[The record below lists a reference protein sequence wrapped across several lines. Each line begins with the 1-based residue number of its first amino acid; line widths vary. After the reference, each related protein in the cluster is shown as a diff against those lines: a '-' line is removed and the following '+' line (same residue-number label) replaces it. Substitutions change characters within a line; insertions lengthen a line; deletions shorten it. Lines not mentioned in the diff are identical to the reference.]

1 MFSSEEIRTR
11 FLKFFEKRGH
21 KIIPSA
27 SLVPEND
34 PSVLFTTAGMH
45 PLVPYLLGQ
54 THPMGKRLANSQ
66 KSLRT
71 VDIDEVGDNT
81 HATFFEMLG
90 NWSLGD
96 YFKEDAIKWSYEFL
110 TSKEEGLSLNPARL
124 YVTVFEGDEKAP
136 RDYESFRIWKSLG
149 MPEDRIYFMNAK
161 SNWWSAGDSGPSG
174 PDTEM
179 FYDVTEEGLN
189 IKNKEDFKKADEK
202 QQVVEIWN
210 DVFMEYEM
218 KDGKVIGKLKNR
230 NVDTGSGLERVT
242 MVMQKKSN
250 IFETDLFDYLVKKVE
265 ELSDVKSA
273 KLNDKEVLRAKR
285 IIADHV
291 RASVF
296 IIADGVIPSNT
307 DRGYVLRRLLRR
319 AIRYSD
325 LLKVKDGGLVE
336 IAKEVVK
343 KYQDIYKNVLDSSDL
358 IIGEIEKEENKFRKT
373 LNNGIRELELL
384 IKSKKKKMQKD
395 TAVKEPD
402 GSRSADYIN
411 AISGKEAFDLYQ
423 NYGLPFELIEDEL
436 ARYMLFP
443 HKKEFQEIKSKYE
456 EEMEK
461 HQELSRA
468 GSEQK
473 FKGGLADTSEVSIK
487 YHTATHLLHAAL
499 REVLGDHVLQKG
511 SNITAERLRFDF
523 SHDGKMSDEEK
534 NRVENIVNKKI
545 KESLPISFKEMNI
558 GEAKTAGALG
568 VFGEKYGE
576 VVKVYKIG
584 DEEHGIFS
592 MELCGGPHIENT
604 GKLGHFKIVKEEA
617 VSGGVRRIKAILE

>member
-1 MFSSEEIRTR
+1 MLSSEEIRRR

-34 PSVLFTTAGMH
+34 PSVLFTMAGMH
-45 PLVPYLLGQ
+45 PLAPYLLGQ

-71 VDIDEVGDNT
+71 VDINEVGDNT

-110 TSKEEGLSLNPARL
+110 TSKEEGLGLDPSRL
-124 YVTVFEGDEKAP
+124 YVTVFEGDERAP
-136 RDYESFRIWKSLG
+136 IDKESSAIWRKLG
-149 MPEDRIYFMNAK
+149 IPENKIYFLNA
-161 SNWWSAGDSGPSG
+161 NWWSAGDSGPSG
-174 PDTEM
+174 PNTEM
-179 FYDVTEEGLN
+179 VYDITEKGLGD
-189 IKNKEDFKKADEK
+189 ITKEQFLEADEK

-218 KDGKVIGKLKNR
+218 KDGKVVGKLKNK
-230 NVDTGSGLERVT
+230 NVDTGSGLERVA
-242 MVMQKKSN
+242 MVVQKKSN
-250 IFETDLFDYLVKKVE
+250 IFETDLLEYLMKKVD
-265 ELSDVKSA
+265 ELSDIVST
-273 KLNDKEVLRAKR
+273 KLSDKEVLKAKR
-285 IIADHV
+285 IIVDHI

-296 IIADGVIPSNT
+296 IISDGVTPSNT

-325 LLKVKDGGLVE
+325 ILKIRKGGLDDLANLVMR
-336 IAKEVVK
+336 
-343 KYQDIYKNVLDSSDL
+343 KYANIYKNTGSSQAL
-358 IIGEIEKEENKFRKT
+358 IIKEIEKEERKFRETLARGLKIFENCVNPEVVFTGKYSNEEKT
-373 LNNGIRELELL
+373 KTIESLPKILKGQSAFELV
-384 IKSKKKKMQKD
+384 
-395 TAVKEPD
+395 TT
-402 GSRSADYIN
+402 
-411 AISGKEAFDLYQ
+411 
-423 NYGLPFELIEDEL
+423 YGFPRELIEEL
-436 ARYMLFP
+436 A
-443 HKKEFQEIKSKYE
+443 KERNIEVDWVEFG
-456 EEMEK
+456 EEMRK
-461 HQELSRA
+461 HQELSRT
-468 GSEQK
+468 GSGQK

-511 SNITAERLRFDF
+511 SNITPERLRFDF
-523 SHDGKMSDEEK
+523 SHDAKMSDDEK
-534 NRVENIVNKKI
+534 RKVEDIVNEVI
-545 KESLPISFKEMNI
+545 KESLPVSFEEMKI
-558 GEAKTAGALG
+558 GEAKETGVLG

-576 VVKVYKIG
+576 AVKVYKIG
-584 DEEHGIFS
+584 DEERGIFS

-617 VSGGVRRIKAILE
+617 VSAGVRRIKAVLK

>member
-1 MFSSEEIRTR
+1 MLSSEEIRTR
-11 FLKFFEKRGH
+11 FLKFFEKKGH

-45 PLVPYLLGQ
+45 PLVPYILGQ
-54 THPMGKRLANSQ
+54 THPLGKMLANSQ

-110 TSKEEGLSLNPARL
+110 TSKEEGLGLNPSRL
-124 YVTVFEGDEKAP
+124 YVTVFEGDEKAS
-136 RDYESFRIWKSLG
+136 RDDESFKIWKSLG
-149 MPEDRIYFMNAK
+149 MPEDKIYFMSAK

-179 FYDVTEEGLN
+179 FYDITDKGLN
-189 IKNKEDFKKADEK
+189 IKTKEEFFKADEK

-218 KDGKVIGKLKNR
+218 KDGKVIGKLKNK
-230 NVDTGSGLERVT
+230 NVDTGSGLERVA
-242 MVMQKKSN
+242 MVVQKKNN
-250 IFETDLFDYLVKKVE
+250 IFETDLLAPLIEKVE
-265 ELSDVKSA
+265 DLSNVDSA
-273 KLNDKEVLRAKR
+273 KLSDKEALRAKR
-285 IIADHV
+285 IVADHI

-296 IIADGVIPSNT
+296 IIADGVMPSNT

-319 AIRYSD
+319 AVRYSD
-325 LLKVKDGGLVE
+325 ILKIKEGGIND
-336 IAKEVVK
+336 IANAVIQ
-343 KYQDIYKNVLDSSDL
+343 KYEKIYRNVADNSSV
-358 IIGEIEKEENKFRKT
+358 IIKEIEKEEKKFRESLARGLKVFE
-373 LNNGIRELELL
+373 NY
-384 IKSKKKKMQKD
+384 
-395 TAVKEPD
+395 V
-402 GSRSADYIN
+402 SADFQL
-411 AISGKEAFDLYQ
+411 SGQSAFELVTT
-423 NYGLPFELIEDEL
+423 YGFPRELIEEIAKERKIEVDWFAFE
-436 ARYMLFP
+436 AEM
-443 HKKEFQEIKSKYE
+443 KKHYD
-456 EEMEK
+456 
-461 HQELSRA
+461 LSRA

-473 FKGGLADTSEVSIK
+473 FKGGLADMGEESIK

-499 REVLGDHVLQKG
+499 RDVLGDHVLQKG

-523 SHDGKMSDEEK
+523 SHDGKMSEEEK
-534 NRVENIVNKKI
+534 KKVEDIVNQKI

-584 DEEHGIFS
+584 DEDRGIFS
-592 MELCGGPHIENT
+592 MELCGGPHTENT
-604 GKLGHFKIVKEEA
+604 GKLGHFKIIKEEA
-617 VSGGVRRIKAILE
+617 VSAGVRRIKAVLE

>member
-1 MFSSEEIRTR
+1 MHSSEEIRTR
-11 FLKFFEKRGH
+11 FLKFFEKKGH
-21 KIIPSA
+21 NIIPSA

-81 HATFFEMLG
+81 HVTFFEMLG

-110 TSKEEGLSLNPARL
+110 TSKEEGLGLDPSRL

-136 RDYESFRIWKSLG
+136 RDDESFKIWKNLG
-149 MPEDRIYFMNAK
+149 MSEKKIYFMSAK
-161 SNWWSAGDSGPSG
+161 SNWWSAGNSGPSG

-179 FYDVTEEGLN
+179 FYDITEEGLN
-189 IKNKEDFKKADEK
+189 IKNKEDFEKADEK

-242 MVMQKKSN
+242 MVVQKKSN
-250 IFETDLFDYLVKKVE
+250 IFETDLLDYLMKKVD
-265 ELSDVKSA
+265 ELSDIKSI
-273 KLNDKEVLRAKR
+273 KLTDKEVLKSKR
-285 IIADHV
+285 IIADHI

-296 IIADGVIPSNT
+296 IITDGITPSNT

-325 LLKVKDGGLVE
+325 LLKVKDGGLLE
-336 IAKEVVK
+336 IAKEVIK
-343 KYQDIYKNVLDSSDL
+343 KYQDVYKNVLESSNS
-358 IIGEIEKEENKFRKT
+358 IIGEIEKEENKFRET
-373 LNNGIRELELL
+373 LARGMKIFENCVRYGIFPVGKIDKNRL
-384 IKSKKKKMQKD
+384 QKQL
-395 TAVKEPD
+395 P
-402 GSRSADYIN
+402 GRSAF
-411 AISGKEAFDLYQ
+411 ELVTT
-423 NYGLPFELIEDEL
+423 YGFPRELIEEL
-436 ARYMLFP
+436 A
-443 HKKEFQEIKSKYE
+443 KERNIEVDWFSFEV
-456 EEMEK
+456 EMEK
-461 HQELSRA
+461 HQKLSRA

-473 FKGGLADTSEVSIK
+473 FKGGLADTNEASTK

-511 SNITAERLRFDF
+511 SNITSERLRFDF
-523 SHDGKMSDEEK
+523 SHDAKMSEEEK
-534 NRVENIVNKKI
+534 KQVENIINQKI
-545 KESLPISFKEMNI
+545 NEFLPISFEEMNI
-558 GEAKTAGALG
+558 GEAKTSGALG

-576 VVKVYKIG
+576 IVRVYKIG

-604 GKLGHFKIVKEEA
+604 SKLGRFKILKEEA
-617 VSGGVRRIKAILE
+617 VSAGVRRIKAVLE

>member
-1 MFSSEEIRTR
+1 MFSSEEIRAR
-11 FLKFFEKRGH
+11 FLNFFEKRGH

-110 TSKEEGLSLNPARL
+110 TSKEEGLGLDPSRL
-124 YVTVFEGDEKAP
+124 YVTVFEGDERAP
-136 RDYESFRIWKSLG
+136 KDDESFKIWRRLG
-149 MPEDRIYFMNAK
+149 LPEERIYFMSAK

-174 PDTEM
+174 SDTEM
-179 FYDVTEEGLN
+179 FYDVADKGLN
-189 IKNKEDFKKADEK
+189 IKTKEDFMKADEK

-218 KDGKVIGKLKNR
+218 KDGKVIGKLKNK
-230 NVDTGSGLERVT
+230 NVDTGSGLERVA
-242 MVMQKKSN
+242 MVVQKKTD
-250 IFETDLFDYLVKKVE
+250 IFETDLFDYLMRKID
-265 ELSDVKSA
+265 ELSGTDA
-273 KLNDKEVLRAKR
+273 TKLSGEEVLRAKR
-285 IIADHV
+285 IAADHI

-296 IIADGVIPSNT
+296 VIADGVTPSNT
-307 DRGYVLRRLLRR
+307 DRGYILRRLLRR

-325 LLKVKDGGLVE
+325 ILKIKEGGLGA
-336 IAKEVVK
+336 IAASVIE
-343 KYQDIYKNVLDSSDL
+343 KYGSIYKNLSENKEM
-358 IIGEIEKEENKFRKT
+358 IFKEIGDEERKFRKT
-373 LNNGIRELELL
+373 LQIGLRKLELL
-384 IKSKKKKMQKD
+384 MKDKEKEMKKTD
-395 TAVKEPD
+395 LAVRTRPD
-402 GSRSADYIN
+402 VGAKSADFIN
-411 AISGKEAFDLYQ
+411 AISGKKAFDLYQ
-423 NYGLPFELIEDEL
+423 NYGFPFELIQEEL
-436 ARYMLFP
+436 AKHLLFA
-443 HKKEFQEIKSKYE
+443 HEKEFKDEYDKEFK
-456 EEMEK
+456 K

-468 GSEQK
+468 GSTQK
-473 FKGGLADTSEVSIK
+473 FKGGLADMSEVSIK

-499 REVLGDHVLQKG
+499 REILGDHVLQRG
-511 SNITAERLRFDF
+511 SNITPERVRFDF
-523 SHDGKMSDEEK
+523 SHDAKMSDEEK
-534 NRVENIVNKKI
+534 KKIEDIVNQKI
-545 KESLPISFKEMNI
+545 KESLPISFEEMNI
-558 GEAKTAGALG
+558 GEAKTSGALG

-576 VVKVYKIG
+576 KVKVYKIG
-584 DEEHGIFS
+584 DEKRGIFS

-604 GKLGHFKIVKEEA
+604 SKLGHLKIVKEEA
-617 VSGGVRRIKAILE
+617 VSAGVRRIKAVLE

>member
-1 MFSSEEIRTR
+1 MLSSEEIRTR

-110 TSKEEGLSLNPARL
+110 TSKEEGLGLDPSRL
-124 YVTVFEGDEKAP
+124 YITAFEGDDKAP
-136 RDYESFRIWKSLG
+136 RDDESFRIWKKLG
-149 MPEDRIYFMNAK
+149 IPENKIYFMSAK

-174 PDTEM
+174 SDTEM
-179 FYDVTEEGLN
+179 FYDITDKGLN
-189 IKNKEDFKKADEK
+189 IMTKEDFMKADEK

-218 KDGKVIGKLKNR
+218 KDGKVIGKLKNK
-230 NVDTGSGLERVT
+230 NVDTGSGLERVA
-242 MVMQKKSN
+242 MVVQKKNN
-250 IFETDLFDYLVKKVE
+250 IFETDLFGYLMKKID
-265 ELSDVKSA
+265 ELSDFSLT
-273 KLNDKEVLRAKR
+273 KLSDEEILKAKR
-285 IIADHV
+285 IIADHI

-296 IIADGVIPSNT
+296 MISDGVLPSNT
-307 DRGYVLRRLLRR
+307 DRGYVLRRILRR

-325 LLKVKDGGLVE
+325 LLKMKNGGLGD
-336 IAKEVVK
+336 IADAVIQ
-343 KYQDIYKNVLDSSDL
+343 KYEKIYRNVADNSSA
-358 IIGEIEKEENKFRKT
+358 IIKDIEKEETKFRETLARGLKIFENRVSANVDFTGKWPAEEKRKT
-373 LNNGIRELELL
+373 IDSLPKRLPGLFAFELV
-384 IKSKKKKMQKD
+384 
-395 TAVKEPD
+395 TT
-402 GSRSADYIN
+402 
-411 AISGKEAFDLYQ
+411 
-423 NYGLPFELIEDEL
+423 YGFPRELIEEE
-436 ARYMLFP
+436 A
-443 HKKEFQEIKSKYE
+443 KEKGLEVDWIEFG
-456 EEMEK
+456 EEMKK
-461 HQELSRA
+461 HQELSRV

-473 FKGGLADTSEVSIK
+473 FKGGLADIGEASIK

-499 REVLGDHVLQKG
+499 RDVLGDHVLQNG

-523 SHDGKMSDEEK
+523 SHDSKMSEEEK
-534 NRVENIVNKKI
+534 KEVEDIVNKAI
-545 KESLPISFKEMNI
+545 KESLPVTFEEMKI
-558 GEAKTAGALG
+558 GEAKTTGALG

-584 DEEHGIFS
+584 DEERGIFS
-592 MELCGGPHIENT
+592 MELCGGPHTENT
-604 GKLGHFKIVKEEA
+604 GKLGQFKIVKEEA
-617 VSGGVRRIKAILE
+617 VSSGVRRIKAILE

>member
-1 MFSSEEIRTR
+1 MFSSEEIRIR

-54 THPMGKRLANSQ
+54 THPMGKRLVNSQ

-81 HATFFEMLG
+81 HVTFFEMLG

-110 TSKEEGLSLNPARL
+110 TSKEEGLGLDPSRL

-136 RDYESFRIWKSLG
+136 RDDESFKIWKSLG
-149 MPEDRIYFMNAK
+149 MPEDRIYFMSAK
-161 SNWWSAGDSGPSG
+161 SNWWSAGNSGPSG

-179 FYDVTEEGLN
+179 FYDVTEKGLD

-218 KDGKVIGKLKNR
+218 KDGKVVGKLKNR

-242 MVMQKKSN
+242 MVVQKKSN
-250 IFETDLFDYLVKKVE
+250 IFETDLLDYLIRKVE
-265 ELSDVKSA
+265 ELGDIESVK
-273 KLNDKEVLRAKR
+273 LEDKEILRAKR
-285 IIADHV
+285 IIADHI

-296 IIADGVIPSNT
+296 IITDGVLPSNT

-325 LLKVKDGGLVE
+325 LLKMEEGGLVE
-336 IAKEVVK
+336 IVKEVVK
-343 KYQDIYKNVLDSSDL
+343 KYKTVYGNVLDEKNL
-358 IIGEIEKEENKFRKT
+358 IIGEIEKEEKKFRET
-373 LNNGIRELELL
+373 LARGMKIFDNYVIG
-384 IKSKKKKMQKD
+384 KKLTGD
-395 TAVKEPD
+395 SV
-402 GSRSADYIN
+402 
-411 AISGKEAFDLYQ
+411 
-423 NYGLPFELIEDEL
+423 FELVTTYGFPGELTEEL
-436 ARYMLFP
+436 A
-443 HKKEFQEIKSKYE
+443 KERGIEVDWSGFEA
-456 EEMEK
+456 EMEK

-473 FKGGLADTSEVSIK
+473 FKGGLADTSEISIK
-487 YHTATHLLHAAL
+487 YHTATHLLCAAL

-511 SNITAERLRFDF
+511 SNITTERLRFDF
-523 SHDGKMSDEEK
+523 SHDAKMTDEEK
-534 NRVENIVNKKI
+534 KEVEGIVNKAI
-545 KESLPISFKEMNI
+545 ESSFPVNFQEMKI
-558 GEAKTAGALG
+558 GEAKDAGALG
-568 VFGEKYGE
+568 VFGDKYGE
-576 VVKVYKIG
+576 IVKVYKIG
-584 DEEHGIFS
+584 DDKKGIFS
-592 MELCGGPHIENT
+592 MELCGGPHIQNT
-604 GKLGHFKIVKEEA
+604 DELGHFKIVKEEA
-617 VSGGVRRIKAILE
+617 VSAGVRRIKAVLE

>member
-1 MFSSEEIRTR
+1 MLSSEEIRTR

-45 PLVPYLLGQ
+45 PLVPYILGQ
-54 THPMGKRLANSQ
+54 THPLGKRLANSQ

-110 TSKEEGLSLNPARL
+110 TSKEEGLGLNPSRL
-124 YVTVFEGDEKAP
+124 YVTVFEGDEKAS
-136 RDYESFRIWKSLG
+136 RDDESFKIWKSLG
-149 MPEDRIYFMNAK
+149 MPEEKIYFMGAK

-179 FYDVTEEGLN
+179 FYDVTDKGLN
-189 IKNKEDFKKADEK
+189 IKTKEEFVKADEK

-218 KDGKVIGKLKNR
+218 KDGKVIGKLKNK
-230 NVDTGSGLERVT
+230 NVDTGSGLERVS
-242 MVMQKKSN
+242 MVVQKKSN
-250 IFETDLFDYLVKKVE
+250 IFETDLFAYLMEKIDGLIDTNLIK
-265 ELSDVKSA
+265 LS
-273 KLNDKEVLRAKR
+273 DKEVLRAKR
-285 IIADHV
+285 IVADHI

-296 IIADGVIPSNT
+296 MISDGVIPSNT

-319 AIRYSD
+319 AIWYSDSLKMKYGGFENIADAIIQKYKTIYENISNSKESIVGEIKKEEKKFRETIARGLKWFDSKAGVVGRYST
-325 LLKVKDGGLVE
+325 LTEKE
-336 IAKEVVK
+336 QERAKENLPK
-343 KYQDIYKNVLDSSDL
+343 FMSS
-358 IIGEIEKEENKFRKT
+358 
-373 LNNGIRELELL
+373 
-384 IKSKKKKMQKD
+384 QY
-395 TAVKEPD
+395 A
-402 GSRSADYIN
+402 
-411 AISGKEAFDLYQ
+411 
-423 NYGLPFELIEDEL
+423 FELITTHGL
-436 ARYMLFP
+436 PR
-443 HKKEFQEIKSKYE
+443 EIVE
-456 EEMEK
+456 EETNKRAVSVNWGEVEELIEK
-461 HQELSRA
+461 HKDISRA
-468 GSEQK
+468 SSEQK

-499 REVLGDHVLQKG
+499 RDVLGDHVLQKG
-511 SNITAERLRFDF
+511 SNITVERLRFDF
-523 SHDGKMSDEEK
+523 SHDGKMSEEEK
-534 NRVENIVNKKI
+534 QKVENIVNQKI

-584 DEEHGIFS
+584 DEERGIFS
-592 MELCGGPHIENT
+592 MELCGGPHTENT
-604 GKLGHFKIVKEEA
+604 GELGHFKILKEEA
-617 VSGGVRRIKAILE
+617 VSAGVRRIKAVLE

>member
-1 MFSSEEIRTR
+1 MLSSEEIRSR

-110 TSKEEGLSLNPARL
+110 TSKEEGLGLDPSRL

-136 RDYESFRIWKSLG
+136 RDDESFKIWKNLG
-149 MPEDRIYFMNAK
+149 IPEEKIYFMGAK
-161 SNWWSAGDSGPSG
+161 SNWWSAGNSGPSG

-179 FYDVTEEGLN
+179 FYDITEGGLN

-210 DVFMEYEM
+210 DVFMEYDM
-218 KDGKVIGKLKNR
+218 KDGKVIGKLKNK
-230 NVDTGSGLERVT
+230 NVDTGSGLERVV
-242 MVMQKKSN
+242 MVVQKKNN
-250 IFETDLFDYLVKKVE
+250 IFETDLLDYLMKKVD
-265 ELSDVKSA
+265 ELSDNVSVKLSNE
-273 KLNDKEVLRAKR
+273 KLLKAKR
-285 IIADHV
+285 IVADHI

-325 LLKVKDGGLVE
+325 LLKIREGGLLE
-336 IAKEVVK
+336 IAKKVIE
-343 KYQDIYKNVLDSSDL
+343 KYQVIYKNLSDSKNSV
-358 IIGEIEKEENKFRKT
+358 IEEIEKEEKKFRET
-373 LNNGIRELELL
+373 LARGMKIFENDLVKYGVFPIEKRNDGLL
-384 IKSKKKKMQKD
+384 KKQL
-395 TAVKEPD
+395 P
-402 GSRSADYIN
+402 GHI
-411 AISGKEAFDLYQ
+411 AFKLFATE
-423 NYGLPFELIEDEL
+423 GFPRELIEEV
-436 ARYMLFP
+436 A
-443 HKKEFQEIKSKYE
+443 KEKGIEVDWFNFEV
-456 EEMEK
+456 EMEK

-473 FKGGLADTSEVSIK
+473 FKGGLADTSEMSIK

-499 REVLGDHVLQKG
+499 REVLGDHVSQKG
-511 SNITAERLRFDF
+511 SNITPERLRFDF
-523 SHDGKMSDEEK
+523 SNDTKLTDDEK
-534 NRVENIVNKKI
+534 KKVEDLVNNIIKKALPVN
-545 KESLPISFKEMNI
+545 FQEMNI
-558 GEAKTAGALG
+558 GEAKIAGALG

-576 VVKVYKIG
+576 IVKVYKIG
-584 DEEHGIFS
+584 DDNSGIFS
-592 MELCGGPHIENT
+592 IELCGGPHISNT
-604 GKLGHFKIVKEEA
+604 SELGYFKIIKEEA
-617 VSGGVRRIKAILE
+617 VSAGIRRIKAVLEN

>member
-1 MFSSEEIRTR
+1 MLSSEEIRTK

-27 SLVPEND
+27 SLAPEND

-45 PLVPYLLGQ
+45 PLAPYILGQ
-54 THPMGKRLANSQ
+54 SHPMGERLVNSQ
-66 KSLRT
+66 KCLRT
-71 VDIDEVGDNT
+71 VDIDEIGDNT

-110 TSKEEGLSLNPARL
+110 TSEEGFGLDSARL
-124 YVTVFEGDEKAP
+124 YVTVFEGDDKAP
-136 RDYESFRIWKSLG
+136 RDDESFKIWKSLG
-149 MPEDRIYFMNAK
+149 MPEDKIYFMSAK
-161 SNWWSAGDSGPSG
+161 SNWWSAGNSGPSG

-179 FYDVTEEGLN
+179 FYDITEKGLN

-250 IFETDLFDYLVKKVE
+250 IFETDLFDYLIQKVT
-265 ELSDVKSA
+265 ELSDIKSV
-273 KLNDKEVLRAKR
+273 KLNDEEVLRAKR

-296 IIADGVIPSNT
+296 IVADGVLPSNT

-325 LLKVKDGGLVE
+325 LLKMKRGGLVE
-336 IAKEVVK
+336 IVKEVIN
-343 KYQDIYKNVLDSSDL
+343 KYKTIYGNVLDEKNL
-358 IIGEIEKEENKFRKT
+358 IIGEIEKEENKFRETLMRGMKIFESRVISGAIKHGLKT
-373 LNNGIRELELL
+373 FQNFDSARIVPPKQLSGLDVFELVTTYGFPREL
-384 IKSKKKKMQKD
+384 IC
-395 TAVKEPD
+395 
-402 GSRSADYIN
+402 
-411 AISGKEAFDLYQ
+411 
-423 NYGLPFELIEDEL
+423 EL
-436 ARYMLFP
+436 A
-443 HKKEFQEIKSKYE
+443 KERSVEVAWVEFE
-456 EEMEK
+456 EEMKK

-468 GSEQK
+468 GSEQR
-473 FKGGLADTSEVSIK
+473 FKGGLADASEASIK
-487 YHTATHLLHAAL
+487 YHTATHLLHMAL
-499 REVLGDHVLQKG
+499 REVLGDDVLQKG
-511 SNITAERLRFDF
+511 SNITPERLRFDF
-523 SHDGKMSDEEK
+523 SHDAKMTDEEK
-534 NRVENIVNKKI
+534 NKVENIVNQKI
-545 KESLPISFKEMNI
+545 KESLPVNCEEMKI
-558 GEAKTAGALG
+558 GEAKEAGALG

-584 DEEHGIFS
+584 NEDMGIIS
-592 MELCGGPHIENT
+592 MEICGGPHIDNT
-604 GKLGHFKIVKEEA
+604 GKLGHLKILKEEA
-617 VSGGVRRIKAILE
+617 VSAGVRRIKAVLE

>member
-1 MFSSEEIRTR
+1 MLSSEEIRAR

-110 TSKEEGLSLNPARL
+110 TSKEEGLGLDPSRL

-136 RDYESFRIWKSLG
+136 RDDESFKIWKSLG
-149 MPEDRIYFMNAK
+149 MPEDKIYFMSAK
-161 SNWWSAGDSGPSG
+161 SNWWSAGNSGPSG
-174 PDTEM
+174 TDTEM
-179 FYDVTEEGLN
+179 FYDVTENGLD
-189 IKNKEDFKKADEK
+189 IKNREDFMKADEK

-218 KDGKVIGKLKNR
+218 KDGKVIGKLKNK
-230 NVDTGSGLERVT
+230 NVDTGSGLERVA
-242 MVMQKKSN
+242 MVVQKKNN
-250 IFETDLFDYLVKKVE
+250 IFETDLFGYLMGKID
-265 ELSDVKSA
+265 ELSDVRAA
-273 KLNDKEVLRAKR
+273 KLSDEEVLRAKR
-285 IIADHV
+285 IVADHI

-296 IIADGVIPSNT
+296 MISDGVIPSNT

-319 AIRYSD
+319 AIWYSDSLKMKYGGFENIADAIIQKYKTIYENISNSKESIVGEIKKEEKKFRETIARGLKWFDSKAGVVGRYST
-325 LLKVKDGGLVE
+325 LTEKE
-336 IAKEVVK
+336 QERAKENLPK
-343 KYQDIYKNVLDSSDL
+343 FMSS
-358 IIGEIEKEENKFRKT
+358 
-373 LNNGIRELELL
+373 
-384 IKSKKKKMQKD
+384 QY
-395 TAVKEPD
+395 A
-402 GSRSADYIN
+402 
-411 AISGKEAFDLYQ
+411 
-423 NYGLPFELIEDEL
+423 FELITTHGL
-436 ARYMLFP
+436 PR
-443 HKKEFQEIKSKYE
+443 EIVE
-456 EEMEK
+456 EETNKRVVSVNWGEVEELIEK
-461 HQELSRA
+461 HKDISRA
-468 GSEQK
+468 SSEQK

-499 REVLGDHVLQKG
+499 RDVLGDHVLQKG
-511 SNITAERLRFDF
+511 SNITVERLRFDF
-523 SHDGKMSDEEK
+523 SHDGKMSEEEK
-534 NRVENIVNKKI
+534 QKVENIVNQKI

-558 GEAKTAGALG
+558 GEAKTSGALG

-584 DEEHGIFS
+584 DEKRGIFS
-592 MELCGGPHIENT
+592 MELCGGPHTENT
-604 GKLGHFKIVKEEA
+604 GKLGHFKILKEEA
-617 VSGGVRRIKAILE
+617 VSAGVRRIKAVLE

>member
-1 MFSSEEIRTR
+1 MLSSEEIRTR
-11 FLKFFEKRGH
+11 FLKFFEKKGH

-45 PLVPYLLGQ
+45 PLVPYILGQ
-54 THPMGKRLANSQ
+54 THPLGKRLANSQ

-110 TSKEEGLSLNPARL
+110 TSKEEGLGLNPSRL
-124 YVTVFEGDEKAP
+124 YVTVFEGDEKAS
-136 RDYESFRIWKSLG
+136 RDDESFKIWKSLG
-149 MPEDRIYFMNAK
+149 MPEDKIYFMSAK

-179 FYDVTEEGLN
+179 FYDITDKGLN
-189 IKNKEDFKKADEK
+189 IKTKEEFFKADEK

-218 KDGKVIGKLKNR
+218 KDGKVIGKLKNK
-230 NVDTGSGLERVT
+230 NVDTGSGLERVA
-242 MVMQKKSN
+242 MVVQKKNN
-250 IFETDLFDYLVKKVE
+250 IFETDLLAPLIEKVE
-265 ELSDVKSA
+265 DLSNVDSA
-273 KLNDKEVLRAKR
+273 KLSDKEALRAKR
-285 IIADHV
+285 IVADHI

-296 IIADGVIPSNT
+296 IIADGVMPSNT

-319 AIRYSD
+319 AVRYSD
-325 LLKVKDGGLVE
+325 ILKIKEGGIND
-336 IAKEVVK
+336 IANAVIQ
-343 KYQDIYKNVLDSSDL
+343 KYEKIYRNVADNSSV
-358 IIGEIEKEENKFRKT
+358 IIKEIEKEEKKFRESLARGLKIFE
-373 LNNGIRELELL
+373 NY
-384 IKSKKKKMQKD
+384 
-395 TAVKEPD
+395 V
-402 GSRSADYIN
+402 SADFQL
-411 AISGKEAFDLYQ
+411 SGQSAFELVTT
-423 NYGLPFELIEDEL
+423 YGFPRELIEEIAKERKIEVDWFAFE
-436 ARYMLFP
+436 AEM
-443 HKKEFQEIKSKYE
+443 KKHYD
-456 EEMEK
+456 
-461 HQELSRA
+461 LSRA

-473 FKGGLADTSEVSIK
+473 FKGGLADMGEESIK

-499 REVLGDHVLQKG
+499 RDVLGDHVLQKG

-523 SHDGKMSDEEK
+523 SHDGKMSEEEK
-534 NRVENIVNKKI
+534 KKVEDIVNQKI

-584 DEEHGIFS
+584 DEERGIFS
-592 MELCGGPHIENT
+592 MELCGGPHTENT
-604 GKLGHFKIVKEEA
+604 GKLGHFKIIKEEA
-617 VSGGVRRIKAILE
+617 VSAGVRRIKAVLE

>member
-1 MFSSEEIRTR
+1 MLSSEEIRAR

-21 KIIPSA
+21 KIIPSV

-110 TSKEEGLSLNPARL
+110 ISKEEGLGLDPSRL
-124 YVTVFEGDEKAP
+124 YITVFEGDERAP
-136 RDYESFRIWKSLG
+136 RDGESFKIWKSLE
-149 MPEDRIYFMNAK
+149 MPEEKIYFMGAK

-179 FYDVTEEGLN
+179 FYDITEKGLD
-189 IKNKEDFKKADEK
+189 IKNKEDFIKADEK

-218 KDGKVIGKLKNR
+218 KDGKVVGNLKHK

-242 MVMQKKSN
+242 MVVQKKTN
-250 IFETDLFDYLVKKVE
+250 IFETDLFDYLMEKID
-265 ELSDVKSA
+265 ELSDVSA
-273 KLNDKEVLRAKR
+273 TKLSDEEVLRAKR
-285 IIADHV
+285 IVADHI

-296 IIADGVIPSNT
+296 IIIDGVLPSNT

-325 LLKVKDGGLVE
+325 LLKLKKNGLVE
-336 IAKEVVK
+336 VAKEAIK
-343 KYQDIYKNVLDSSDL
+343 KYQAVYKNVLNEEDS
-358 IIGEIEKEENKFRKT
+358 IIEEIEKEEKKFR
-373 LNNGIRELELL
+373 EA
-384 IKSKKKKMQKD
+384 IKRGLRILKNYVS
-395 TAVKEPD
+395 AGVVPD
-402 GSRSADYIN
+402 GKYSSATEEEKRNITDN
-411 AISGKEAFDLYQ
+411 LPKLLHGRFVFDLISTH
-423 NYGLPFELIEDEL
+423 GLSRELIEEM
-436 ARYMLFP
+436 A
-443 HKKEFQEIKSKYE
+443 KEQGIEVDWIGFEA
-456 EEMEK
+456 EMKK
-461 HQELSRA
+461 HQELSRV
-468 GSEQK
+468 GSGQK
-473 FKGGLADTSEVSIK
+473 FKGGLADTSDATIK

-499 REVLGDHVLQKG
+499 REVLGDDVLQKG
-511 SNITAERLRFDF
+511 SNITPERLRFDF
-523 SHDGKMSDEEK
+523 SHDAKMSDDEK
-534 NRVENIVNKKI
+534 KKVENIVNQKI
-545 KESLPISFKEMNI
+545 NESLPISFEEMKI
-558 GEAKTAGALG
+558 GEAKDAGALG

-584 DEEHGIFS
+584 DEKRGIFS

-604 GKLGHFKIVKEEA
+604 EKLGHFKIVKEEA
-617 VSGGVRRIKAILE
+617 VSSGVRRIKAILE